1 MARGE
6 EPVIGI
12 DLGTMYSCV
21 GVFQNGHVKIIAS
34 EHGGRKTPSC
44 VAFTDTERLIGEAV
58 IDQAGMNAANTVF
71 NAKQLIGRKFSD
83 LSVQRDIKNWQC
95 KVFSGPL
102 EKPMIL
108 VNYKGEEKQFSAEEI
123 CSMVLVRMKEIAEKH
138 LGTTVRNAVITVP
151 AYYNDSQRQA
161 IRDAG
166 TIAGLKV
173 MRTIA
178 EPTAAA
184 VAYGF
189 DKKLAGIVSSDGEK
203 NVLIFDLG
211 ASNCNVSLLTMEDG
225 IFEVKATHG
234 ASQFGGEDFVNRMV
248 NHFVEEFRRK
258 NNKDISGN
266 AKCMRRL
273 KKECEKAKRLLSS
286 VPVTNIY
293 LDYFYYDDS
302 FSANITRDDFNELN
316 KDLFES
322 CVELVKKC
330 LRDAR
335 IDKRHIHEVVPV
347 GGSSRIPKVQQL
359 LKEFFNGK
367 ELSMG
372 LNTDEGVAYGA
383 TVQAAVLSG
392 RGDERFQDLMLLDVN
407 PLSLGIDINGEMSV
421 IIPKNY
427 NIPAKKFKIF
437 PTTTDNQVAVFIQ
450 VFEGE
455 HKLTKHNKLLGKFV
469 FSGIPPAPSGVSK
482 YIVYFDIDADGLFN
496 VSAENENSEPLEEI
510 KVPTYEDRFSKEELK
525 KLVQEAKK
533 YKADDEENKKKMEA
547 RIAVES
553 YFYNLKNII
562 SDERLSSRFGVAS
575 RKKMKD
581 AIDIE
586 NLWSNGNQFVKLEN
600 LEEIIKELKGLA
612 IF

>member
-1 MARGE
+1 MR
-6 EPVIGI
+6 
-12 DLGTMYSCV
+12 
-21 GVFQNGHVKIIAS
+21 
-34 EHGGRKTPSC
+34 
-44 VAFTDTERLIGEAV
+44 
-58 IDQAGMNAANTVF
+58 
-71 NAKQLIGRKFSD
+71 
-83 LSVQRDIKNWQC
+83 
-95 KVFSGPL
+95 
-102 EKPMIL
+102 
-108 VNYKGEEKQFSAEEI
+108 
-123 CSMVLVRMKEIAEKH
+123 
-138 LGTTVRNAVITVP
+138 
-151 AYYNDSQRQA
+151 
-161 IRDAG
+161 
-166 TIAGLKV
+166 TIAGLK
-173 MRTIA
+173 
-178 EPTAAA
+178 
-184 VAYGF
+184 
-189 DKKLAGIVSSDGEK
+189 
-203 NVLIFDLG
+203 
-211 ASNCNVSLLTMEDG
+211 
-225 IFEVKATHG
+225 
-234 ASQFGGEDFVNRMV
+234 
-248 NHFVEEFRRK
+248 
-258 NNKDISGN
+258 
-266 AKCMRRL
+266 CMRRL
-273 KKECEKAKRLLSS
+273 RKECEKAKRLLSS

-293 LDYFYYDDS
+293 LDYFYCDDS

-335 IDKRHIHEVVPV
+335 IDKRHIHDVVPV
-347 GGSSRIPKVQQL
+347 GGSSRIPKVQHL

-367 ELSMG
+367 ELCMG
-372 LNTDEGVAYGA
+372 VNTDEGVAYGA
-383 TVQAAVLSG
+383 TLQAAVLSG

-427 NIPAKKFKIF
+427 NIPAKSLRFF
-437 PTTTDNQVAVFIQ
+437 QPL
-450 VFEGE
+450 
-455 HKLTKHNKLLGKFV
+455 LT
-469 FSGIPPAPSGVSK
+469 ISGVSK

-510 KVPTYEDRFSKEELK
+510 KVPTYEDRFSKEKLK